1 MAGREHDEQEQD
13 LGEAGVIDESV
24 TGWYRGCL
32 LVSLAV
38 GAPGTAP
45 AAAALFAAARVA
57 AAEHRR
63 ALVVDLQ
70 SPPADAPPLTVAA
83 AERAMAC
90 AYIAANEGLASLR
103 APTSSTPATT
113 STATAATT
121 AATTQ
126 PDVIVLPPVPRS
138 RRAAPAT
145 YVPAGATVDLTPG
158 AAACAAYTAQH
169 AAHAPPPALLAAIT
183 ASCEHRSCEME
194 KRDESGSTETAAAAT
209 AVEEAAVDVMCVG
222 GTFDRLHAGHRH
234 MLALCVLLARAAVH
248 VGVTAAALLR
258 AKAHRALIQ
267 DYAVRRAALLRTLWL
282 MHPRL
287 AYRFE
292 PLTDPAGPAQRLA
305 RIQAIVVSAETVRG
319 AALINAR
326 RAARAMA
333 PLRVFVVGFIPPPT
347 GLAADALG
355 KLSSSSL
362 RAVEHDAAAAA
373 DAASK

>member
-1 MAGREHDEQEQD
+1 MASSGCDEHAEDI
-13 LGEAGVIDESV
+13 GEVGVIDESV

-38 GAPGTAP
+38 RAAADPA

-57 AAEHRR
+57 AVEHRC

-70 SPPADAPPLTVAA
+70 SPGPDAPPLTVAA

-103 APTSSTPATT
+103 SSTTSST
-113 STATAATT
+113 ATT
-121 AATTQ
+121 APATSAQQ
-126 PDVIVLPPVPRS
+126 PDIIVLPPVPRS
-138 RRAAPAT
+138 RRAAPAS
-145 YVPAGATVDLTPG
+145 YVPAGATVDLTRDTP
-158 AAACAAYTAQH
+158 AAYTTQH
-169 AAHAPPPALLAAIT
+169 AAHAPPPALLAAIVE
-183 ASCEHRSCEME
+183 SCTRRCS
-194 KRDESGSTETAAAAT
+194 KGTSSSSSSSSDGTGESEP
-209 AVEEAAVDVMCVG
+209 VERAAVDVMCVG

-234 MLALCVLLARAAVH
+234 MLALCVLLARAALH
-248 VGVTAAALLR
+248 VGVTAVALLR
-258 AKAHRALIQ
+258 SKAHRELIQ
-267 DYAVRRAALLRTLWL
+267 DYGVRRAQLLRTLWL

-287 AYRFE
+287 AYCFE

-319 AALINAR
+319 AAYINAR
-326 RAARAMA
+326 RAERAMA
-333 PLRVFVVGFIPPPT
+333 PLRVFVVGFIPPPS
-347 GLAADALG
+347 GIAADALG

-373 DAASK
+373 SCK